1 MIPAFDPAS
10 GALPPGRY
18 QTTVGEVA
26 ACLATNPHR
35 QDLWLQ
41 WRAATELLSRHVP
54 VLAAWISG
62 GFVSDREDPDDV
74 DCVYWVE
81 DLEFGQAA
89 LRPDSHRIIE
99 IFAQKG
105 MLREHVGLQI
115 DTFIAQWSCCSDL
128 GNSSYLTKQYW
139 ASRGHWDDFW
149 SRMRSSGKGAPAV
162 RADALPRRGYL
173 EVIIDGFT

>member
-1 MIPAFDPAS
+1 MIPAFDAAT

-18 QTTVGEVA
+18 RTTPGEVA
-26 ACLATNPHR
+26 GCLATNPHR
-35 QDLWLQ
+35 RDLWTQ

-81 DLEFGQAA
+81 DLELNQAA
-89 LRPDSHRIIE
+89 LRPDSNRIIE
-99 IFAQKG
+99 IFARKG
-105 MLREHVGLQI
+105 SLRELVGLRV
-115 DTFIAQWSCCSDL
+115 DTFVAPWNCCPDL
-128 GNSSYLTKQYW
+128 EHSTYLTKHYW
-139 ASRGHWDDFW
+139 AGRGQWDDFW
-149 SRMRSSGKGAPAV
+149 SRMRSSGKGAPAA
-162 RADALPRRGYL
+162 RADAVPRRGYL